1 LPRIRPRAP
10 VFAAAA
16 AAAGLS
22 ASSAPALAGPFDYT
36 IVQVSNGTQMK
47 PVIDF
52 TAPYFRFFLT
62 NEGVGPDSY
71 FMEVRNLSVSPTPNW
86 FPQVCLGNI
95 CFGDSTTI
103 MFSGGQSDSVG
114 VNVVPFSNGVGTFD
128 FHIESVGDPSLFH
141 DFVGL
146 TLYAGTA
153 AVGASELAVD
163 VAGAVLSQNFPNP
176 VTGGTRIDFAL
187 ASGGKV
193 TLVVFDTAGRLV
205 DTLVDGTRGAGAHTA
220 MWSTADR
227 SGRPL
232 PSGVYWYRL
241 STNGET
247 LTKRMTVIR

>member
-1 LPRIRPRAP
+1 MHRIRLRAP
-10 VFAAAA
+10 
-16 AAAGLS
+16 LS
-22 ASSAPALAGPFDYT
+22 AAVVAVVGLVADVAFAGPFDYT
-36 IVQVSNGTQMK
+36 IAQVSNGTQMQ

-52 TAPYFRFFLT
+52 TAPYYRFVLT
-62 NEGVGPDSY
+62 NEGIGPDSY

-86 FPQVCLGNI
+86 FPQVCLGNV

-103 MFSGGQSDSVG
+103 TFAGGRSDSVG

-153 AVGASELAVD
+153 AVGAAELTSLDDEV
-163 VAGAVLSQNFPNP
+163 VVLSQNFPNP
-176 VTGGTRIDFAL
+176 VARGTRIAFSLSA
-187 ASGGKV
+187 GGKV
-193 TLVVFDTAGRLV
+193 TLSVFDAAGRLV
-205 DTLVDGTRGAGAHTA
+205 DTLVDGTHSAGAHTVA
-220 MWSTADR
+220 WSAADR

-247 LTKRMTVIR
+247 RTKRMTVIR

>member
-1 LPRIRPRAP
+1 LTRIRSR
-10 VFAAAA
+10 VLLAAAA
-16 AAAGLS
+16 AAATVLLGS
-22 ASSAPALAGPFDYT
+22 IAPSFAGPFDYT
-36 IVQVSNGTQMK
+36 IVQVSNGTQMQ

-52 TAPYFRFFLT
+52 TAPYYRFLLT

-86 FPQVCLGNI
+86 FPQVCLGNV

-103 MFSGGQSDSVG
+103 MFSGGESDSVG

-128 FHIESVGDPSLFH
+128 FHIESVGDPGLFH

-153 AVGASELAVD
+153 AVGAPNAAVE
-163 VAGAVLSQNFPNP
+163 VARTTLSQNFPNP

-187 ASGGKV
+187 AGDGKA
-193 TLVVFDTAGRLV
+193 TLVVFDAAGRLV
-205 DTLVDGTRGAGAHTA
+205 DTLVDGTRGAGAHTVT
-220 MWSTADR
+220 WSAADR

-232 PSGVYWYRL
+232 PAGVYWYRL

-247 LTKRMTVIR
+247 RTKRMTVIR